1 MIRFRSLKSSNK
13 PRASAVALIAGALL
27 GAQAH
32 ADDTNW
38 QLHGAFTQGVTYTS
52 DNNFYGPSDDE
63 ASLKFTEISL
73 NASARLLPNLRAA
86 GQVLYRQ
93 MGEQGESGDIDF
105 AFLDYQFLTK
115 TTAVAGVRV
124 GRYKMP
130 IGLYNDTRD
139 VAFTRPS
146 NFVPQSAYPDAYRDF
161 ELSSD
166 GALLYTDIFTDG
178 GQWTLEVN
186 GGRSRV
192 EKSSIE
198 TALNFLHG
206 EVQGIH
212 HRAIYGGRL
221 MYQSSDGRWVAA
233 FSRAEAKLRYEY
245 ALLPILT
252 TDVDIS
258 IVYWLASLQC
268 NIDQWTIT
276 AEYGHMDA
284 TFDSDY
290 FVGRMHPLQY
300 YLQVSRHLG
309 SGWSVYSRYDNLYW
323 DRHDRNGDNYA
334 VLTGRGDYTNFAH
347 DYGVG
352 VRYDISSNAMVSTE
366 YHYIDGAAWLS
377 NIDNPTIPTRY
388 WSMLSAAFSYR
399 F

>member
-1 MIRFRSLKSSNK
+1 MIRLRSLKSSNK
-13 PRASAVALIAGALL
+13 RRAMSLALVASTVL
-27 GAQAH
+27 GARAY

-38 QLHGAFTQGVTYTS
+38 QLHGALTQGITYTS
-52 DNNFYGPSDDE
+52 DNNFYGDSDDN

-73 NASARLLPNLRAA
+73 NASTRLLPNLRAA

-105 AFLDYQFLTK
+105 AFLDYQFLTN
-115 TTAVAGVRV
+115 TSAVAGIRI

-146 NFVPQSAYPDAYRDF
+146 NFVPQSAYPDAYREF

-166 GALLYTDIFTDG
+166 GALIYTDIFTDS
-178 GQWTLEVN
+178 GQWTIELD

-192 EKSSIE
+192 EQDSLE
-198 TALNFLHG
+198 TSVISLQG
-206 EVQGIH
+206 EVHDLSQ
-212 HRAIYGGRL
+212 RSVYGGRV
-221 MYQSSDGRWVAA
+221 MYQSSDGRWIAA

-245 ALLPILT
+245 TLMPGLS
-252 TDVDIS
+252 TDVDVKL
-258 IVYWLASLQC
+258 VYWLASLQC
-268 NIDQWTIT
+268 NVDQWTIT

-284 TFDSDY
+284 TLDSNY
-290 FVGRMHPLQY
+290 FVGRIHPEQY
-300 YLQVSRHLG
+300 YLQVTRHLD
-309 SGWSVYSRYDNLYW
+309 SQWSVYSRYDNLYW
-323 DRHDRNGDNYA
+323 DRHDRSGDSYSLLA
-334 VLTGRGDYTNFAH
+334 GRSNDSNFAH

-352 VRYDISSNAMVSTE
+352 VRYDISNNAMVSAE

-377 NIDNPTIPTRY
+377 SLDNSEDPARY
-388 WSMLSAAFSYR
+388 WNMLSVAFSYR